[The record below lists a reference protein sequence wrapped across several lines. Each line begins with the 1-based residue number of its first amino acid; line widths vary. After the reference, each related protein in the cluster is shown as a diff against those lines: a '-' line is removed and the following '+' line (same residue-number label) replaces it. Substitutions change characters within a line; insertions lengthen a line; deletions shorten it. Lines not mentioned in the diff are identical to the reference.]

1 MVILMFVVAMPG
13 YFGHAGSLV
22 EGLGAAVDG
31 ELVKDEILAFLPG
44 LADECADEAGT
55 DAAAL
60 MIGVDFDTGEV
71 DLGGAVFDVE
81 HADAC
86 PAGGDDLP
94 AAQVEGAGMEVTP
107 ARPTPRSR

>member
-13 YFGHAGSLV
+13 YFGHAESLV

-31 ELVKDEILAFLPG
+31 ERVKDEILAFPPG
-44 LADECADEAGT
+44 LVDECADETGT

-71 DLGGAVFDVE
+71 DLGGAASRRGQRAGTATARYHMLVF
-81 HADAC
+81 
-86 PAGGDDLP
+86 
-94 AAQVEGAGMEVTP
+94 
-107 ARPTPRSR
+107 

>member
-1 MVILMFVVAMPG
+1 VNTPRLDAFVIG
-13 YFGHAGSLV
+13 AGVS
-22 EGLGAAVDG
+22 GLTSA
-31 ELVKDEILAFLPG
+31 ICLA
-44 LADECADEAGT
+44 EAGT

-86 PAGGDDLP
+86 PAGGL
-94 AAQVEGAGMEVTP
+94 A
-107 ARPTPRSR
+107 

>member
-1 MVILMFVVAMPG
+1 MPG
-13 YFGHAGSLV
+13 YFGHGESLV
-22 EGLGAAVDG
+22 EGLGATVDG
-31 ELVKDEILAFLPG
+31 EHVKDEILAFLPG

-60 MIGVDFDTGEV
+60 MIGVDFDTGGA

-94 AAQVEGAGMEVTP
+94 AAQVEGTGMEAV
-107 ARPTPRSR
+107 ASEQAS

>member
-1 MVILMFVVAMPG
+1 
-13 YFGHAGSLV
+13 
-22 EGLGAAVDG
+22 
-31 ELVKDEILAFLPG
+31 LAFLPG
-44 LADECADEAGT
+44 LVDECADEAGT

-94 AAQVEGAGMEVTP
+94 AARVEGTGMEVTP
-107 ARPTPRSR
+107 ARSTPRSR

>member
-1 MVILMFVVAMPG
+1 MAWLDCLSTSATESP
-13 YFGHAGSLV
+13 V

-31 ELVKDEILAFLPG
+31 EHVKDAILVFLPG
-44 LADECADEAGT
+44 VVDECADEAGT

-60 MIGVDFDTGEV
+60 MIGVDFDTGQV

-81 HADAC
+81 HAGVC

-94 AAQVEGAGMEVTP
+94 AARVEGAGMEVAP
-107 ARPTPRSR
+107 ARPAPRSR